1 MKWLV
6 VTSYKHWCFLR
17 LVPNGQENQAQND
30 QRGPTQ
36 NVTEDGPILLY
47 SPIILVGGETES
59 RSKSQESNRMSEDS
73 AMAPEDLNMVSEG
86 SDTTSEEPYTAPDE
100 LDITFEESDTTSGEP
115 DSRVLRAFLALMI
128 CNEDA
133 LYQIGIPQK
142 PPCKQVNNP
151 PASRESSS
159 SQDNDDKSKDPSYP
173 YTERLLSVKREPSIR
188 RSKQPN
194 QPRTLQVG
202 HIFVYALTYFN
213 PDL

>member
-17 LVPNGQENQAQND
+17 LVPNGQENEAQNDQGIRVQND

-73 AMAPEDLNMVSEG
+73 AMAPENLNMVSEG
-86 SDTTSEEPYTAPDE
+86 SDITSEEPYTASDE
-100 LDITFEESDTTSGEP
+100 SDITFEESDTTSGES
-115 DSRVLRAFLALMI
+115 DSASEEPNNRVLRVFLALMI

-133 LYQIGIPQK
+133 LNQIGIP
-142 PPCKQVNNP
+142 
-151 PASRESSS
+151 
-159 SQDNDDKSKDPSYP
+159 
-173 YTERLLSVKREPSIR
+173 
-188 RSKQPN
+188 
-194 QPRTLQVG
+194 
-202 HIFVYALTYFN
+202 
-213 PDL
+213 